1 MLKKINYVLDRRQKI
16 NLLILLLIIF
26 VGAFVEL
33 LGVSSILPV
42 VNVATSPETIE
53 QTWYLSW
60 LKQILGLQDA
70 GQMLIVLSVILI
82 IIYILKNVY
91 VTMMYNMQ
99 YSFIFGNQK
108 KLAVKLMDCYMHQDY
123 LFHVSKNVA
132 ELQRNVTSDVNGFFT
147 VVLNFLQFLAE
158 ISVCIV
164 LVLYLLMQD
173 FVTTMAVAI
182 LLFVFV
188 GLFAG
193 LFKKILGEKG
203 RKNREVN
210 VQVTKW
216 ILQSFSGIKEIKVIN
231 AEDFFIYN
239 YNKYY
244 SQFATLQRQQS
255 MLTFVPRP
263 VMETVCIC
271 GLLIA
276 VILKLTI
283 DSSDIASFIP
293 TLSVF
298 AIAAFRMLPSFNRI
312 TGYLGG
318 IMFSKPS
325 IDAIYQDLKEVEQLQ
340 RHRES
345 IEKNEENMPLT
356 KLIQMN
362 QVSFKYPESDKWIL
376 KNADI
381 EIKKNSSVAFV
392 GASGA
397 GKTTAADLILGLLE
411 PTEGRIL
418 VDGTDIRT
426 NMAAWHEK
434 IGYIPQTI
442 YLMDDTIRAN
452 IAFGIDEA
460 DINEAGIYNAIKEAQ
475 LDEFIAQLPDGIET
489 EIGDRGVKLSGGQ
502 RQRIGIAR
510 ALYRNPEVL
519 VLDEA
524 TSALDNDTEKEVMEA
539 IDSLHGTRTL
549 IVIAHRLSTIQNCDE
564 IYEVGN
570 GKFQLKTKQEV
581 LETNNLYQNNKL
593 ENR

>member
-1 MLKKINYVLDRRQKI
+1 MLKKINYVLDRKQKI
-16 NLLILLLIIF
+16 HLVLLLIVIF
-26 VGAFVEL
+26 IGAFVEL

-53 QTWYLSW
+53 QTWYLLW
-60 LKQILGLQDA
+60 LKQKLGLQDS
-70 GQMLIVLSVILI
+70 GQMLIALSVLLI
-82 IIYILKNVY
+82 IIYILKNIY

-99 YSFIFGNQK
+99 YSFIFENQK
-108 KLAVKLMDCYMHQDY
+108 KLAVKLMDCYMHQNY

-147 VVLNFLQFLAE
+147 VVLNSLQFLAE
-158 ISVCIV
+158 ISVCVV
-164 LVLYLLMQD
+164 LVIYLLMQD
-173 FVTTMAVAI
+173 FVTTMAVAV
-182 LLFVFV
+182 LLFIFI
-188 GLFAG
+188 GFFAG
-193 LFKKILGEKG
+193 IFKKILGEKG

-231 AEDFFIYN
+231 AEDFFVHN

-271 GLLIA
+271 GLLLA

-283 DSSDIASFIP
+283 DSSNIASFIP

-325 IDAIYQDLKEVEQLQ
+325 IDAIYQDLKEVEQLLKQ
-340 RHRES
+340 RES
-345 IEKNEENMPLT
+345 IEKTDESVLLT
-356 KLIQMN
+356 KSIKME
-362 QVSFKYPESDKWIL
+362 QVSFKYPESEKWIL
-376 KNADI
+376 KQASL
-381 EIKKNSSVAFV
+381 EIKRNSSVAFV

-397 GKTTAADLILGLLE
+397 GKTTAADIILGLLE
-411 PTEGRIL
+411 PQEGQIL
-418 VDGTDIRT
+418 VDNTDIRT
-426 NMAAWHEK
+426 NMAAWHKK

-442 YLMDDTIRAN
+442 YLMDDTIKAN
-452 IAFGIDEA
+452 IAFGVDVSKVDEER
-460 DINEAGIYNAIKEAQ
+460 IHTVLKEAQ
-475 LDEFIAQLPDGIET
+475 LDEFIAQLPDGINT

-549 IVIAHRLSTIQNCDE
+549 IVIAHRLSTIKSCDE

-570 GKFQLKTKQEV
+570 GKFQLKSKQEV
-581 LETNNLYQNNKL
+581 LGDDVDCNCTEVKYN
-593 ENR
+593 